1 VLLVLSVWST
11 TILKIIRALFALPH
25 PAVLIVIPIHAL
37 NAEKDSLVH
46 LPAKLVKATVKHV
59 LQPLTV
65 LNSII
70 KLDMFWLQLI
80 PLSIWLQLVIQDV
93 LPALKLILLIALAAI
108 TDTTFLQAFA

>member
-1 VLLVLSVWST
+1 MYVQLVLLDACYVQTMLLVLNVWST
-11 TILKIIRALFALPH
+11 TSLKIIRALFALPH

-46 LPAKLVKATVKHV
+46 LPVKLVKATAKHV

-80 PLSIWLQLVIQDV
+80 PLSI
-93 LPALKLILLIALAAI
+93 
-108 TDTTFLQAFA
+108 